1 MNTQTLTSRE
11 PPSRLTPLVTLL
23 EWTLLL
29 LLAYMEWGAEFA
41 PPNVITIATVG
52 WIVIALAC
60 ATLWVV
66 SLLNDHRRAQ

>member
-1 MNTQTLTSRE
+1 M
-11 PPSRLTPLVTLL
+11 PLVNLL

-41 PPNVITIATVG
+41 PPQVVTIATVG
-52 WIVIALAC
+52 WVVIAVVC

-66 SLLNDHRRAQ
+66 SLLYDYRRAQ